1 MKAPLDRARNYV
13 YWLISKQSRTK
24 KEILDKLKRKEY
36 EEDVISV
43 VVKEAEENGLINDKR
58 YAFAYALDRMNFYK
72 SGKNLV
78 RMKLVQ
84 KGVEKSL
91 IDKAIERAF
100 EGVDEYAQALD
111 IAKRRARTYKRLEKQ
126 VIARRLTSYI
136 VRRGFSFD
144 TALKVTKAIIKDA
157 EYQE

>member
-1 MKAPLDRARNYV
+1 MKDSLTRAKNYV

-36 EEDVISV
+36 EEDVISQ
-43 VVKEAEENGLINDKR
+43 VVKEAEGNGLINDKR
-58 YAFAYALDRMNFYK
+58 YAFAYASDRMNFYK

-78 RMKLVQ
+78 RMKLQQ
-84 KGVEKSL
+84 KGVEKSI
-91 IDKAIERAF
+91 IDKALEYVF
-100 EGVDEYAQALD
+100 KDVDEYAQALD
-111 IAKRRARTYKRLEKQ
+111 IAKRRARSYKRLEKQ
-126 VIARRLTSYI
+126 VMARRLTSYI

-144 TALKVTKAIIKDA
+144 TALRVTKTIIKDA

>member
-111 IAKRRARTYKRLEKQ
+111 IAKRLLDY
-126 VIARRLTSYI
+126 
-136 VRRGFSFD
+136 GFHPPTVYFPLNSSSVSRD
-144 TALKVTKAIIKDA
+144 SDSVGSIISASCTISGK
-157 EYQE
+157 